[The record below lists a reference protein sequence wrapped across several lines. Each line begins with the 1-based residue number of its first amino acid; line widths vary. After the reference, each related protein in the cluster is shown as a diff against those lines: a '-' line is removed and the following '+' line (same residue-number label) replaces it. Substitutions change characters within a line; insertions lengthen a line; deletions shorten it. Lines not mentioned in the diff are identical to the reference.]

1 MIAKLVEQKM
11 YDGAVTLTLQLG
23 ENGPGSLFPKDS
35 IVSIVSSIRE
45 YVEGSYEINLGI
57 MARPKPTQPPA
68 KPVVLP
74 TADKEKSEAASNAT
88 D

>member
-35 IVSIVSSIRE
+35 IVSVVSSIRE
-45 YVEGSYEINLGI
+45 YVEGSYEISLNI
-57 MARPKPTQPPA
+57 AARTAAPVKAAPVAVPA
-68 KPVVLP
+68 KVK
-74 TADKEKSEAASNAT
+74 DEAHPDAT